1 MNILNRPIN
10 FISEVKQELAKVA
23 WSSRQELIG
32 ATFVVITITALTTV
46 FIGIIDLSLSKI
58 LSILF
63 K

>member
-1 MNILNRPIN
+1 MNILKRPVN
-10 FISEVKQELAKVA
+10 FISEVKQELSKVA

-46 FIGIIDLSLSKI
+46 FIGIIDLSLSKV
-58 LSILF
+58 LSMLF

>member
-1 MNILNRPIN
+1 VNILNRPIN

>member
-1 MNILNRPIN
+1 VNIFRKPIN

-32 ATFVVITITALTTV
+32 ATFVVIAITTLTTV

>member
-1 MNILNRPIN
+1 VNILKRPVN
-10 FISEVKQELAKVA
+10 FISEVKQELSKVA

-46 FIGIIDLSLSKI
+46 FIGIIDLSLSKV
-58 LSILF
+58 LSMLF